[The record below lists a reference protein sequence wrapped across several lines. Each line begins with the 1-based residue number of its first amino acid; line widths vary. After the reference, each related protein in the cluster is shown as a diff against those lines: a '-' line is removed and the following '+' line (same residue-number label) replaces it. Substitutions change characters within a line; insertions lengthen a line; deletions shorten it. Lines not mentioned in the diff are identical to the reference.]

1 MARVTVFRSLFFFMA
16 DWRCCLLL
24 TTSHTFFHPYPRV
37 CVLTVSNLAV
47 KYFTSTP
54 TCGRGGAG
62 GSAEDAPSA

>member
-37 CVLTVSNLAV
+37 CVLTVSNLLLQ
-47 KYFTSTP
+47 P
-54 TCGRGGAG
+54 WGGTAG